1 MVDGKDTYLLTLLHH
16 GHLLK
21 VHPDFR
27 SGSPPPAPTTATGS
41 ACRSG
46 RAHGSSASASARP
59 NLCIPDIPNRGI
71 NIGNRSWT
79 AIDDE
84 AHGILLHCLVLKS
97 LHPSPSAPQTPYD
110 VQTVTTRTK
119 TNG

>member
-21 VHPDFR
+21 VNPDFR
-27 SGSPPPAPTTATGS
+27 SGSPPPASTTATGS
-41 ACRSG
+41 ACQSG
-46 RAHGSSASASARP
+46 RAHGSSASARP
-59 NLCIPDIPNRGI
+59 NLCISDIPNRGI

-79 AIDDE
+79 TIYDE
-84 AHGILLHCLVLKS
+84 AHDILLRCLVLKS
-97 LHPSPSAPQTPYD
+97 LHPSPSAPQAPYD
-110 VQTVTTRTK
+110 VQTATTRTK